1 MVDSYVA
8 FFVNDSVDP
17 DLVSEVYI
25 PSMRVIYGEI
35 EARVLQLLGL
45 SSSSMVVMSVQ
56 DSSSLAFSLL
66 IDVSAFADKQGH
78 LKVCRLEDCNEAEL
92 SLLYEA
98 YLREQLCPYFKE
110 EVSNAAVK
118 WMGKRR
124 IVSFSCSDMI
134 MDVMLSDG
142 DVVCYSS
149 DETWEAFCEENHID
163 QVSRESFEEV
173 VEDYFD
179 LCLNVSCHEPTSPS
193 MCWTGD
199 ETKRLLNGLSISG
212 YYPYQQ
218 VELDWKDGYR
228 ETVRANA
235 SKLQA
240 FGPLVSSLI
249 EWQRQYQADV
259 SARF

>member
-35 EARVLQLLGL
+35 ETRVLQFLGL

-118 WMGKRR
+118 WKGKRR

-142 DVVCYSS
+142 GVVCYSS

-228 ETVRANA
+228 ETVRADA

-259 SARF
+259 SARL